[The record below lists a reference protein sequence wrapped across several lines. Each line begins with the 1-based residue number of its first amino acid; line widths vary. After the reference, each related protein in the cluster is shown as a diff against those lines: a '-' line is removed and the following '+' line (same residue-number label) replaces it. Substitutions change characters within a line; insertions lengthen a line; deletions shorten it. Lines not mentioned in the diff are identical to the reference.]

1 MRFDC
6 KDLGFHFQMNN
17 DNYIPINDEW
27 KIKLFNMS
35 EQQLRQ
41 NLFTFMEVNDNT
53 FTGRYFQMTL
63 DGGRYPTLED
73 VKRGQDVCVNNIK
86 KIAPQMQLIG
96 EFNIMPQNIR
106 HCVWRK
112 PNGSIL
118 SQYYMAKNG
127 YMFCVAGDVSQ
138 ANDSLDNLMA
148 SVCMSVTGE
157 TQQDL
162 GREEQQKLMIA
173 VTAEAN
179 RLADAGIP
187 FDKAMDMAFEK
198 FGIKRNR

>member
-6 KDLGFHFQMNN
+6 KDLGFHFEMNN
-17 DNYIPINDEW
+17 NNYIALNNEG
-27 KIKLFNMS
+27 KIKFFNMG

-41 NLFTFMEVNDNT
+41 NLFTFMEVIDNK
-53 FTGRYFQMTL
+53 FTGRYFQMVL
-63 DGGRYPTLED
+63 DGGRYSTLEE
-73 VKRGQDVCVNNIK
+73 VKKGQDLCRDNVK
-86 KIAPQMQLIG
+86 KFAPQLELI
-96 EFNIMPQNIR
+96 EETNIMPQNIR
-106 HCVWRK
+106 NCVWKR

-127 YMFCVAGDVSQ
+127 FMFCVAGDISEQ
-138 ANDSLDNLMA
+138 HDSLDNLMA
-148 SVCMSVTGE
+148 FVCMSVTGE

-162 GREEQQKLMIA
+162 EREYQQKLMIA

-187 FDKAMDMAFEK
+187 IDKAMDMAFEK
-198 FGIKRNR
+198 FGIKRN